1 MAPYD
6 DDVHQQQYHPSNSIP
21 DAAYPDDSPFR
32 LQLQSNYGNGGF
44 PTGPSHPMPGFTPLG
59 SHVGSQPGYQPQHQV
74 QPQQQGAWQPY
85 DIPSSPPPPYDPS
98 QAPSAYPYPQNN
110 ATNTAAAQTTNA
122 HTRVDVHVQTEGI
135 EMMPLQTV
143 PTATSTSPAHMAPL
157 APGASTSA
165 LTQASQAAEDPYKLD
180 AAAMERRRK
189 QRRLRI
195 CIIIMA
201 VVFFFF
207 GALIIGV
214 ALGVVKGA
222 LNHPPPSSNH
232 DDHGF

>member
-1 MAPYD
+1 MASYD
-6 DDVHQQQYHPSNSIP
+6 NEIHRQQYHPSNSIP

-32 LQLQSNYGNGGF
+32 LQLQSNYAGRGL

-59 SHVGSQPGYQPQHQV
+59 PHAGNQPGYQSQHQI

-98 QAPSAYPYPQNN
+98 QAPSAYSYPQND
-110 ATNTAAAQTTNA
+110 ATTTAAQTTNSHA
-122 HTRVDVHVQTEGI
+122 QAGGI
-135 EMMPLQTV
+135 EMMPLQTI
-143 PTATSTSPAHMAPL
+143 PTSTSPAHLAPL

-165 LTQASQAAEDPYKLD
+165 LTQASHTVEDPYKLD
-180 AAAMERRRK
+180 AATMERRRK
-189 QRRLRI
+189 QRRLKV
-195 CIIIMA
+195 CIIVMA
-201 VVFFFF
+201 VVFFFC
-207 GALIIGV
+207 GALIIGI

-222 LNHPPPSSNH
+222 LNNHQPPDH

>member
-1 MAPYD
+1 MASYD
-6 DDVHQQQYHPSNSIP
+6 DDLHRQQYHPSNSIP

-32 LQLQSNYGNGGF
+32 LQLQSTYVGGGF

-59 SHVGSQPGYQPQHQV
+59 PHVGNQPGYQPQHQV
-74 QPQQQGAWQPY
+74 QPQQQGTWQPY

-98 QAPSAYPYPQNN
+98 QAPSAYPYPQND
-110 ATNTAAAQTTNA
+110 ATTTAAQTINPHA
-122 HTRVDVHVQTEGI
+122 RADVHAQTGGI

-143 PTATSTSPAHMAPL
+143 PTATATAPTHMAPL

-165 LTQASQAAEDPYKLD
+165 LTQASHAAEDPYKLD

-195 CIIIMA
+195 CIIVMA
-201 VVFFFF
+201 VVFFFC
-207 GALIIGV
+207 GALIIGL

-222 LNHPPPSSNH
+222 LNHPPPNH
-232 DDHGF
+232 GNNNF